1 MEIIQEAS
9 LLFGSCDSYYA
20 EQACLCAHDGSKPV
34 CSCDNKQQ
42 KPQCVWD
49 Y

>member
-1 MEIIQEAS
+1 MEIIQNAISDFCSNE
-9 LLFGSCDSYYA
+9 SYDV
-20 EQACLCAHDGSKPV
+20 EQLISCAHHGGTPV